1 MALKAT
7 DQPFESVS
15 CAHQWRRFSTDNHL
29 VCGGTPAFLWG
40 TVDIATLSY
49 PTAFGVL
56 TQHVCAGTT
65 DITVTYASPAT
76 PAAAVLALQNAITA
90 GTTAKVVVS
99 LQGDTW
105 PAKPLTTYT
114 GTVDIAGLT
123 YPTDLGTKTFSLFLG
138 PPEKCDRVDITF
150 ASPATSAAAVDAINA
165 AIKSACGGVAMAV
178 AKLDGALVQ
187 TGTVDMTGLSY
198 PTDLGVKTLR
208 IYNWNETTQRQQLT
222 TVTFA
227 SPADAPAAVA
237 AINAALIANGS
248 PVVAS
253 LSATNM
259 LVFTSTTTTIA
270 SPMLGTAM
278 TITNDVTLAAGTL
291 ALATIG
297 FGTLHTYLKVTGRET
312 DTFVTLAAG
321 TLALATIGFASQKNY
336 LCISA
341 RGARGV
347 QGSNAARVVDPVSLR
362 VTDGT
367 LATANIGFA
376 ARNKNC
382 INVGAQIKAVY
393 ADQSATLR
401 LLPSVPLSTTTS
413 SVTATGDYIDEAD
426 TSRKAGYELVILPVG
441 LVWPFA
447 AQGLS
452 TVDSTSGSTFV
463 AGF

>member
-15 CAHQWRRFSTDNHL
+15 CCHQWRRFSTDQHIT
-29 VCGGTPAFLWG
+29 CGQPAFLWG
-40 TVDIATLSY
+40 TVDLTGLSY

-56 TQHVCAGTT
+56 TQHVFAGTT

-76 PAAAVLALQNAITA
+76 PAAAAAALQAAITA
-90 GTTAKVVVS
+90 GTTSKVIVS

-105 PAKPLTTYT
+105 PAKAPNTIT
-114 GTVDIAGLT
+114 GTVDLGGLT
-123 YPTDLGTKTFSLFLG
+123 YPTDFGTKTLTLFIG
-138 PPEKCDRVDITF
+138 PPERCDRVDVTF
-150 ASPATSAAAVDAINA
+150 ASPATSVAAVNAINT
-165 AIKSACGGVAMAV
+165 AIRAACGGVQMAE
-178 AKLDGALVQ
+178 AKLAGSLVL

-198 PTDLGVKTLR
+198 PTDLGVKTLK
-208 IYNWNETTQRQQLT
+208 IYNWNEALDAEQLT

-237 AINAALIANGS
+237 QINAALVANGS

-253 LSATNM
+253 LSATNR
-259 LVFTSTTTTIA
+259 LVLTSTTVATVDHVTGTATTIV
-270 SPMLGTAM
+270 
-278 TITNDVTLAAGTL
+278 NEVTVGAGTL

-297 FGTLHTYLKVTGRET
+297 MTAAHTYLRIDGSET
-312 DTFVTLAAG
+312 ESAVTLAAG
-321 TLALATIGFASQKNY
+321 SLALATIGFASQKNY
-336 LCISA
+336 LVISA

-367 LATANIGFA
+367 LTTSTIGFA

-382 INVGAQIKAVY
+382 INVGAPIKAIF
-393 ADQSATLR
+393 ADSAAALR

-413 SVTATGDYIDEAD
+413 SVTTTGEYIDEAD
-426 TSRKAGYELVILPVG
+426 TGRKGGYELVTLPIG

-447 AQGLS
+447 AGGFS
-452 TVDSTSGSTFV
+452 TVDSTSGATFV